1 MQRFRA
7 ADGAAARSRRP
18 DNCGPVGQEG
28 SPRLPWGRR
37 HKASLGAALAAFAL
51 ASAPLAAAAE
61 PARIQLV
68 ADETAPPVKAGSL
81 VIDRAWAR
89 ATPAGASVAA
99 GYLRITNDGKEADRL
114 MGGEASFAGR
124 LEVHEMSMANNVMHM
139 RQLTEGLEIKPGQ
152 SVELKPGGFHLMFV
166 GVKGRLL
173 QGSHVKA
180 TLQFEKAGKVEVDF
194 DVQPIGA
201 MMPPAAPAQH
211 VH

>member
-7 ADGAAARSRRP
+7 ADHDAARPRRSG
-18 DNCGPVGQEG
+18 NFGPAGRAG
-28 SPRLPWGRR
+28 SPRPPRGALVLG
-37 HKASLGAALAAFAL
+37 SLGSALAAFVL
-51 ASAPLAAAAE
+51 ASAPLGAAAE
-61 PARIQLV
+61 PARILLV

-114 MGGEASFAGR
+114 MGGEAPFAGR
-124 LEVHEMSMANNVMHM
+124 VEVHQMSMVNNVMHM

-152 SVELKPGGFHLMFV
+152 SVELKPGGYHLMFV

-201 MMPPAAPAQH
+201 MAPPAAQH